1 MGEGVGVMGGRGQEL
16 TRKGLGGGGG
26 VMGGSGQGLL
36 EVEECVGH
44 PWAQLGLRVP
54 MPHISPLP
62 Q

>member
-1 MGEGVGVMGGRGQEL
+1 MGGRGQEL